1 MLKCRYRIKMSYQF
15 RSYYQCG
22 ENKFHNIF
30 QAFREQKNTKH
41 FPKFVLDEDLVSA
54 LANAKKPKSINAE
67 YLRGLMVSRLK
78 HLRKKYN
85 KLKIGYSGGTDSY
98 TILRLCVDNDIYI
111 DETITQMISIS
122 KDVRTNL
129 EYYAGLQLAKKYEGT
144 LVGKCTELHPID
156 KDLEFVNDPDWFHDE
171 SIVTGP
177 NIPFRVYST
186 PNIIKRAVGSDN
198 DTIMLM
204 GYEKP
209 RFLVEDGKLYWTV
222 IDSSVGEMMG
232 QDNTVPFFLDK
243 DNPELVVALAYAAL
257 EKIDVGQALS
267 NNQLIGFHSL
277 GHKKQ
282 IELLDSCGF
291 YKTPHHFINVGLLG
305 KTLFNF
311 NRKSQRFFKELQ
323 NHSKQEYIDKM
334 HQTHKR
340 ILDLYSDLP
349 YALESHD
356 NLVKSV
362 LRYSQKL
369 EILPNGFG
377 EVTNT

>member
-1 MLKCRYRIKMSYQF
+1 MSYQF

-22 ENKFHNIF
+22 GSKFHNIF
-30 QAFREQKNTKH
+30 QAFREQKKTKH
-41 FPKFVLDEDLVSA
+41 FPKFVLDQDLVST
-54 LANAKKPKSINAE
+54 LANAEKPKTLNTE

-129 EYYAGLQLAKKYEGT
+129 EYYAGVQLAKKYEGT
-144 LVGKCTELHPID
+144 LIGKCTELHPTD

-186 PNIIKRAVGSDN
+186 PNIIKQAVGSDN
-198 DTIMLM
+198 DTIVLM

-243 DNPELVVALAYAAL
+243 ENPELVVALAYAAL

-334 HQTHKR
+334 YQTHKR
-340 ILDLYSDLP
+340 ISDLYGDLP
-349 YALESHD
+349 YGLESHD
-356 NLVKSV
+356 TLVKSV

-369 EILPNGFG
+369 EILPNRFG
-377 EVTNT
+377 DITNT

>member
-1 MLKCRYRIKMSYQF
+1 MSYHF
-15 RSYYQCG
+15 ETYYQCG
-22 ENKFHNIF
+22 DKQFHNIF
-30 QAFREQKNTKH
+30 QAFREQKETKH
-41 FPKFVLDEDLVSA
+41 FPKFVLDRDLISRI
-54 LANAKKPKSINAE
+54 ANAKKPKNLDSK
-67 YLRGLMVSRLK
+67 YLRDLMISRLK
-78 HLRKKYN
+78 YLRKKYN

-111 DETITQMISIS
+111 DETITQMSSIK

-129 EYYAGLQLAKKYEGT
+129 EYYAGVSLAKKYEGT
-144 LVGKCTELHPID
+144 LIGKCTELHPTE
-156 KDLEFVNDPDWFHDE
+156 KDLEFVDDPDWFYDDK
-171 SIVTGP
+171 IITGP
-177 NIPFRVYST
+177 TIPFRVYST
-186 PNIIKRAVGSDN
+186 PNIIQQAIKSDN

-222 IDSSVGEMMG
+222 IDSSVGEIMG

-243 DNPELVVALAYAAL
+243 DNPELVVALAYATLGKMDVNKAL
-257 EKIDVGQALS
+257 L

-277 GHKKQ
+277 DHKKQ

-311 NRKSQRFFKELQ
+311 NRKSQRFFSELQ
-323 NHSKQEYIDKM
+323 KNNKQDYIEKIYS
-334 HQTHKR
+334 THKK
-340 ILDLYSDLP
+340 ISDLYSDLP
-349 YALESHD
+349 YSVESHG

-362 LRYSQKL
+362 CRYSQKL
-369 EILPNGFG
+369 EVLPDGFG